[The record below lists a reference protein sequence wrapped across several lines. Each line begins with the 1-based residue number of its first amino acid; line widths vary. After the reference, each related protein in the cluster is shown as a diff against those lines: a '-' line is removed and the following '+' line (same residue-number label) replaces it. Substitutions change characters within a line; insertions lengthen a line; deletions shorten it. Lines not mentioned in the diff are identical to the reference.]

1 MDSILARADAVREAV
16 ASVSTCTPIISA
28 SLKELLQTN
37 DINHDTPKPVSKPR
51 TNRATR
57 VPSRTITLSE
67 AQRVREE
74 EGPWTAREK
83 ALLATQ
89 VINASLKALGEAA
102 KTSSTPSSDAREL
115 SKNEPAKPAARKV
128 LRRSISSPAEPLQ
141 PRSLNRVSTCPIV
154 PKASRPPSSSGA
166 SSTGC
171 LATIECARTAFSAL
185 CSLQV
190 SKPLGLPEFQL
201 ENGMS
206 SFVNKLIGLNHFE
219 QAAREL
225 RILKGRLE
233 RMNEDQ
239 NGKTAAARARAESNT
254 ILRKVSELLD
264 FPKITASGPLLGL
277 IISTQLQALRII
289 LGLKKPSHLEGI
301 LPLLR
306 EGCPSSP
313 MNLLLMS
320 LKDEHSDQTKCA
332 KQLENLSQILF
343 SLPPSIAPKDDD
355 FATEPML
362 SPSPEVALEIQA
374 LGFAIRLQ
382 SWSVSGHRGDVD
394 KDILF
399 PLSKCLAAFAR
410 RSPSGKFSVAFS
422 SFSLVWKRVEKLG
435 LRPKESLQSP
445 LATIYQVLATT
456 SRESGNVNEAKKWL
470 GKLKFMANPSEDSAA
485 RCCSIAAQLLALSL
499 KQSPQFDENLLKEVM
514 DGIKG
519 SFSGKSVEVDELL
532 ASVYLLRKSVMDL
545 IMGKEEGTTSISSA
559 TRELFETFIF
569 QLPRFALRWLGKP
582 PGSTKGTK
590 ECLRFE
596 QRRGLLST
604 YLPHMLD
611 SALMVTKLLLDSDRL
626 AWDVMD
632 STLQDSLAILENIGD
647 LARSGTK
654 ANPSASYYVK
664 ISHFYYQQHLVLRKS
679 DSKATEVTSLKALR
693 KSIESV
699 KNRSEAEQTRSQLL
713 VKWEK
718 FAELCRATGRLEDAL
733 DALRSI
739 RDHLVR
745 QGLVSTITTSLATEP
760 WCAAWQQNPE
770 IELLSRTVCSLAK
783 LDRKHNDWTWL
794 LDGSNKA
801 TALEHDLYAII
812 SKDHK
817 YRYESDLSSPTV
829 KALLEVHSIER
840 HPVRRLRTLLQ
851 LLAINMDARD
861 GLASLR
867 TEAEAALNGIAE
879 DSLAGDAGLVRYI
892 PHLRALAACM
902 FGLVDSDISSLKIK
916 AALSGWKH
924 MISTCQSAEQL
935 SAYID
940 SPSQLLTNL
949 RSLADFARIKGF
961 ESLHTE
967 ILELSMNLSKLTA
980 DCNPEVLVTQ
990 SIALCIQHLSHGWSS
1005 KAKKL
1010 LVDNQDL
1017 ISRPEIT
1024 KELAVNFHLSAAEY
1038 HLSLGVLDKA
1048 EQHLC
1053 DARDAE
1059 LALVGK
1065 PGARKGNASNRR
1077 IATAYAY
1084 FLFSTLA
1091 LERGDCYHAL
1101 RFAKT
1106 AVRKVFLDWSKLDEM
1121 RCAADTSMD
1130 DLSQSE
1136 TSEKDTSLHGSC
1148 MGKPDFSRP
1157 STGPEFWALAYP
1169 LFRFLSQ
1176 LSSTYAHVGMYQETL
1191 YYAEQAQKVARS
1203 MESAT
1208 CVSQSL
1214 AWLAWVWL
1222 MAGKPEKAMELAAE
1236 TKTIALTL
1244 EPTYQN
1250 AKMLC
1255 QLSSVCGEI
1264 NDTEAQVDLLSKA
1277 ESMLKVLNGE
1287 VQSTSTSLPHD
1298 LEFGMAELSIKEKP
1312 TVKVAVRRTAAVKT
1326 TRATSKTAPKKA
1338 APKRAN
1344 PPVETTVQTR
1354 TEETHLS
1361 FLRALILQNQS
1372 TRLISEHDWTAA
1384 VTTLRTAYELSKL
1397 PADVSQACFLMGV
1410 ALIGQSLEQMGH
1422 DAVFSVIQD
1431 STLSFPSVAGSF
1443 KERERLSLTK
1453 TTAPRNRRGVAKSAQ
1468 NTKSFFDKL
1477 REAQGHLLAAHSIA
1491 SLNGDGA
1498 LIHRIATV
1506 LQNVVILL
1514 ANTNMSKPAASHPSH
1529 ATSSVELARNLI
1541 WRREGKALHLEATKE
1556 KSDWPTFTKN
1566 PETRRT
1572 SLGLTLDMDCFQR
1585 DFVDII
1591 PTSWNVLS
1599 VSLSD
1604 NENDLC
1610 ITKLQAGQGPF
1621 GIRLPLE
1628 RAGSKEVDNEVFSFQ
1643 QGRAELLEIIQ
1654 VANRTCHDARDMSQ
1668 KGAKSKWWAE
1678 REELDERLK
1687 NLMDSIEQTWLGG
1700 FKGIFS
1706 QHPRRADLLTK
1717 FQKSFQGILDK
1728 HLPSRNVRGRR
1739 GKAAAPATKVSL
1751 DPRIY
1756 DLFIGL
1762 GDPAAHDEGVDE
1774 PLTDL
1779 LYFVVDILQFHGE
1792 TNAYDEVD
1800 FDAMVVETYGALH
1813 SYYVGAKGIRDT
1825 DDGGV
1830 HTILILDNS
1839 LHAFPWES
1847 LPCLQG
1853 LAVSRVPSLA
1863 CLRRLIQ
1870 EIKPADGVIVDKDND
1885 ELNGP
1890 DAQWDS
1896 QRDGHYVSINSGT
1909 YILNPSSDLKN
1920 TQATFGRALS
1930 SLPPAWDG
1938 IAMREPS
1945 EPEFERALAERDLLL
1960 YFGHGSGA
1968 QYVRGR
1974 TVRKMDKCRAVA
1986 LLMGCSSASLADVGR
2001 FECHGPVWNYML
2013 AGSPAV
2019 VGTLWDVTDRDID
2032 RFAGRVFEEWGLM
2045 PRGTFAEDASS
2056 PSSSNAKGKKVAA
2069 RGESNGSGSSS
2080 RGGSGDRKKTTAATV
2095 GDAAGAGQT
2104 SLVEAVAKAR
2114 DACRF
2119 RYLTAAAVCVY
2130 GIPVYINHQ

>member
-1 MDSILARADAVREAV
+1 MDSLIARADAVREAL
-16 ASVSTCTPIISA
+16 ASVSTCTPIVSA
-28 SLKELLQTN
+28 SLKDLLQNN
-37 DINHDTPKPVSKPR
+37 DASHDTSKPAPKPRGNR
-51 TNRATR
+51 TTR
-57 VPSRTITLSE
+57 PSSRTHAPPESQHT
-67 AQRVREE
+67 RDDR
-74 EGPWTAREK
+74 GPWTAKEK
-83 ALLATQ
+83 AVLATQ
-89 VINASLKALGEAA
+89 VINASLKALGDAA
-102 KTSSTPSSDAREL
+102 KSSSAPNVEAREPP
-115 SKNEPAKPAARKV
+115 KNEQAKSAARKP
-128 LRRSISSPAEPLQ
+128 LRRSITSPAEPLQ
-141 PRSLNRVSTCPIV
+141 PRSLNRTSTYPAV
-154 PKASRPPSSSGA
+154 PKASRPPSSGG

-190 SKPLGLPEFQL
+190 SKSLSLPELQL

-206 SFVNKLIGLNHFE
+206 SFVNRLIGLNYFE
-219 QAAREL
+219 QAAKEL

-233 RMNEDQ
+233 RMDHDHNA
-239 NGKTAAARARAESNT
+239 KSTTSRARTESNAMQ
-254 ILRKVSELLD
+254 RKVSELLD
-264 FPKITASGPLLGL
+264 FPKISASGPLLGL
-277 IISTQLQALRII
+277 IISAQLQALRVI

-306 EGCPSSP
+306 ETNPSSP

-320 LKDEHSDQTKCA
+320 LKDDQADQTKCA
-332 KQLENLSQILF
+332 RQLENLSQILL
-343 SLPPSIAPKDDD
+343 SLPPSISAKDDD
-355 FATEPML
+355 VAKEPML

-374 LGFAIRLQ
+374 LGFATRLQ

-399 PLSKCLAAFAR
+399 PTSKCLAAFAR
-410 RSPSGKFSVAFS
+410 RSSPGNFSVALS

-445 LATIYQVLATT
+445 LAAIYQVLATV
-456 SRESGNVNEAKKWL
+456 SRESGNLNEAKKWL
-470 GKLKFMANPSEDSAA
+470 AKLKFMTNPCEDSVA

-499 KQSPQFDENLLKEVM
+499 KQSPQLDENLLMEVM

-519 SFSGKSVEVDELL
+519 AFSGTCVEVDELL
-532 ASVYLLRKSVMDL
+532 ASVCLLRKSVMSL
-545 IMGKEEGTTSISSA
+545 ITEKQESAASISTP

-582 PGSTKGTK
+582 PDSKTPTKD
-590 ECLRFE
+590 CLRFE
-596 QRRGLLST
+596 QRRALLST
-604 YLPHMLD
+604 YLPHVLD
-611 SALMVTKLLLDSDRL
+611 SALMVAKLLLDGDRL

-632 STLQDSLAILENIGD
+632 ATLQDSLSVLENMGES
-647 LARSGTK
+647 ARPGMKT
-654 ANPSASYYVK
+654 NPSASYHVK

-679 DSKATEVTSLKALR
+679 ASKQTDIASLKALR

-699 KNRSEAEQTRSQLL
+699 KSRSEAEQTRAQLL
-713 VKWEK
+713 VKWER
-718 FAELCRATGRLEDAL
+718 FAELCRATGRIDDAI

-745 QGLVSTITTSLATEP
+745 QGLVTDITARLSAEP
-760 WCAAWQQNPE
+760 WSAAWQQNPDT
-770 IELLSRTVCSLAK
+770 ELLSRTVCNLAK
-783 LDRKHNDWTWL
+783 FDRKLNDWTWL
-794 LDGSNKA
+794 LEESDKT
-801 TALEHDLYAII
+801 TALEHDLYMII

-817 YRYESDLSSPTV
+817 YRYESDLSSPTIR
-829 KALLEVHSIER
+829 ALLEKFSIEQY
-840 HPVRRLRTLLQ
+840 PIRRLRTLLQ
-851 LLAINMDARD
+851 LLTINIDARD
-861 GLASLR
+861 GISSLR
-867 TEAEAALNGIAE
+867 AEAEAALDGISENA
-879 DSLAGDAGLVRYI
+879 LGNDAGLARYI
-892 PHLRALAACM
+892 PHLQAMAACVL
-902 FGLVDSDISSLKIK
+902 GLIDSDISSSRIQT
-916 AALSGWKH
+916 ALSTWKH
-924 MISTCQSAEQL
+924 MISKCQSDGQL
-935 SAYID
+935 SAHID
-940 SPSQLLTNL
+940 SPTQLLTNL
-949 RSLADFARIKGF
+949 RSLADLARIKGF
-961 ESLHTE
+961 ESLQTE
-967 ILELSMNLSKLTA
+967 TLELSISLSRLTA
-980 DCNPEVLVTQ
+980 DHNSEVLITQ
-990 SIALCIQHLSHGWSS
+990 GIALCLQHLGHGWSS

-1010 LVDNQDL
+1010 LMDNQDL
-1017 ISRPEIT
+1017 ISRPEVT
-1024 KELAVNFHLSAAEY
+1024 RDLAVNFHLSAAEY
-1038 HLSLGVLDKA
+1038 HLSLGALDKA

-1059 LALVGK
+1059 LALAGETGTKKGK
-1065 PGARKGNASNRR
+1065 GSSRR

-1106 AVRKVFLDWSKLDEM
+1106 AVRKLFHDWSKLDEM
-1121 RCAADTSMD
+1121 RCAAADTTMD
-1130 DLSQSE
+1130 DSSQSE
-1136 TSEKDTSLHGSC
+1136 TSEKDTSLQSSC
-1148 MGKPDFSRP
+1148 LGKPDFSR
-1157 STGPEFWALAYP
+1157 STTGPEFWALAYP

-1203 MESAT
+1203 MGSAA

-1222 MAGKPEKAMELAAE
+1222 MAGKPEKATELAAE
-1236 TKTIALTL
+1236 TKPVAMAL

-1264 NDTEAQVDLLSKA
+1264 GDTEAQVELLGKA
-1277 ESMLKVLNGE
+1277 ESMLKVLDGE
-1287 VQSTSTSLPHD
+1287 VQSTSNLLTPD
-1298 LEFGMAELSIKEKP
+1298 LELGMAALSIKEKP
-1312 TVKVAVRRTAAVKT
+1312 AVKVAVRRTAVAKT
-1326 TRATSKTAPKKA
+1326 TRTTSRSAPKKA
-1338 APKRAN
+1338 APKKVNAA
-1344 PPVETTVQTR
+1344 VETPAQSQP
-1354 TEETHLS
+1354 EEIHLS

-1372 TRLISEHDWTAA
+1372 TRLISEHDWTKA

-1431 STLSFPSVAGSF
+1431 STLSFPSVAGS
-1443 KERERLSLTK
+1443 KERAASERLSLTK
-1453 TTAPRNRRGVAKSAQ
+1453 TTAPRNRRGVAKSTQ

-1514 ANTNMSKPAASHPSH
+1514 ANTSISKPAASHPSH

-1541 WRREGKALHLEATKE
+1541 WRRERKALHLEAAKDS
-1556 KSDWPTFTKN
+1556 KSDWPAFTKN

-1572 SLGLTLDMDCFQR
+1572 SLGLILDMDCFQR

-1591 PTSWNVLS
+1591 PYSWNVLS

-1604 NENDLC
+1604 NEHDLC
-1610 ITKLQAGQGPF
+1610 ITKLQAGCSPF

-1628 RAGSKEVDNEVFSFQ
+1628 RAGSKEVDNESFSFQ

-1654 VANRTCHDARDMSQ
+1654 VANRTCHNARDMSQ

-1700 FKGIFS
+1700 FKSIFS
-1706 QHPRRADLLTK
+1706 QHPRRADLLAK
-1717 FQKSFQGILDK
+1717 FQKNFQSILDK

-1739 GKAAAPATKVSL
+1739 GKVAAPATKVSL
-1751 DPRIY
+1751 DSRVY

-1762 GDPAAHDEGVDE
+1762 GDPTVDDEGVDE
-1774 PLTDL
+1774 PLMDL

-1792 TNAYDEVD
+1792 TNAYDEID
-1800 FDAMVVETYGALH
+1800 FDAMVVETCSALH
-1813 SYYVGAKGIRDT
+1813 SYHVGAKGAKDA
-1825 DDGGV
+1825 DEGGV

-1847 LPCLQG
+1847 LPCLQDSP
-1853 LAVSRVPSLA
+1853 VSRVPSLA
-1863 CLRRLIQ
+1863 CLRRLIE
-1870 EIKPADGVIVDKDND
+1870 EIKPADGVVVDKDND
-1885 ELNGP
+1885 ELNSP
-1890 DAQWDS
+1890 DAQWDN
-1896 QRDGHYVSINSGT
+1896 QRDGHYVSMNSGT
-1909 YILNPSSDLKN
+1909 YILNPSADLKN
-1920 TQATFGRALS
+1920 TQATFGDALS
-1930 SLPPAWDG
+1930 SLPAAWDS
-1938 IAMREPS
+1938 IEMREPR
-1945 EPEFERALAERDLLL
+1945 EPEFEKALTDKDLLL

-1968 QYVRGR
+1968 QYIRGR
-1974 TVRKMDKCRAVA
+1974 TIRKMDKCRAVA
-1986 LLMGCSSASLADVGR
+1986 LLMGCSSASLADAGR

-2032 RFAGRVFEEWGLM
+2032 RFAGRVFEEWGLL
-2045 PRGTFAEDASS
+2045 PRGTFAGDGEEAGG
-2056 PSSSNAKGKKVAA
+2056 AKGRKAAA
-2069 RGESNGSGSSS
+2069 RGNS
-2080 RGGSGDRKKTTAATV
+2080 GGSRKKE
-2095 GDAAGAGQT
+2095 AGAQQT

-2114 DACRF
+2114 AACRF

-2130 GIPVYINHQ
+2130 GIPTYINHQ

>member
-1 MDSILARADAVREAV
+1 MDSIAARADAVREAV
-16 ASVSTCTPIISA
+16 ASVSTCTPTTSA
-28 SLKELLQTN
+28 SLKELLQAN
-37 DINHDTPKPVSKPR
+37 DINHDTAKPVSKSR

-57 VPSRTITLSE
+57 PPSRTIPSLE
-67 AQRVREE
+67 AQRIRN
-74 EGPWTAREK
+74 GGGLWTAKEK

-102 KTSSTPSSDAREL
+102 KSSSTPSSDAREL
-115 SKNEPAKPAARKV
+115 PKNEPAKPAPRAA
-128 LRRSISSPAEPLQ
+128 LRRSMSSPAEPLQ
-141 PRSLNRVSTCPIV
+141 PRSLNRVSTCPTV
-154 PKASRPPSSSGA
+154 PKAPRPSSSSGA

-185 CSLQV
+185 CSIQASRSL
-190 SKPLGLPEFQL
+190 SLPEFQL

-206 SFVNKLIGLNHFE
+206 LFVNRLIGLNHFE

-233 RMNEDQ
+233 RISQDQ
-239 NGKTAAARARAESNT
+239 NGKPVAPRARAESNT
-254 ILRKVSELLD
+254 VLRKVSELLD
-264 FPKITASGPLLGL
+264 FSKITASGPLLGL

-289 LGLKKPSHLEGI
+289 LGLKKPSHLEGL

-306 EGCPSSP
+306 ESCPSSP

-320 LKDEHSDQTKCA
+320 LKDEHPDQTKCA

-355 FATEPML
+355 FAVEPML

-399 PLSKCLAAFAR
+399 PFSRCLAAFAR
-410 RSPSGKFSVAFS
+410 RSPSGRFAVAFS

-456 SRESGNVNEAKKWL
+456 SRESGNINEAKKWL

-499 KQSPQFDENLLKEVM
+499 KQSSQFDENLLKEVM

-532 ASVYLLRKSVMDL
+532 ASVCLLRKSVMNL
-545 IMGKEEGTTSISSA
+545 VTERHENATPISSA

-582 PGSTKGTK
+582 PGSTNGTK

-611 SALMVTKLLLDSDRL
+611 SALMVAKLLLDDDRL
-626 AWDVMD
+626 AWDIMD
-632 STLQDSLAILENIGD
+632 STLQDSLSVLENIGD
-647 LARSGTK
+647 LTRSGIK

-664 ISHFYYQQHLVLRKS
+664 ISHFYYQQHLVLRKAG
-679 DSKATEVTSLKALR
+679 SKTTEVTSLKALR
-693 KSIESV
+693 KSIECV

-760 WCAAWQQNPE
+760 WWAAWQQNPDV
-770 IELLSRTVCSLAK
+770 ELLSRTVCNLAR

-817 YRYESDLSSPTV
+817 YRYESDLSSPTI
-829 KALLEVHSIER
+829 KGLLEIYTIER
-840 HPVRRLRTLLQ
+840 HPIRRLRTLLQ

-861 GLASLR
+861 GLANIR
-867 TEAEAALNGIAE
+867 TEADAALDGITE
-879 DSLAGDAGLVRYI
+879 DALANDAGLSRYI

-902 FGLVDSDISSLKIK
+902 FGLVDSDISSSKIK

-924 MISTCQSAEQL
+924 MISKCQSAEQL

-940 SPSQLLTNL
+940 SPPQLLTNL

-967 ILELSMNLSKLTA
+967 ILELSMNLSRLTA
-980 DCNPEVLVTQ
+980 DCNPELLVTQ
-990 SIALCIQHLSHGWSS
+990 SIALCLQHLSHGWSS

-1024 KELAVNFHLSAAEY
+1024 KDLAVNFHLSAAEY

-1059 LALVGK
+1059 VALVGE
-1065 PGARKGNASNRR
+1065 PGARKGKGANRR
-1077 IATAYAY
+1077 VATAYAY

-1121 RCAADTSMD
+1121 RCAAEDASMD
-1130 DLSQSE
+1130 DLSQSD
-1136 TSEKDTSLHGSC
+1136 TSEKDTSVHGSC

-1214 AWLAWVWL
+1214 TWLAWVWL
-1222 MAGKPEKAMELAAE
+1222 MAGKPEKATELAAE
-1236 TKTIALTL
+1236 TKPIALTL

-1264 NDTEAQVDLLSKA
+1264 NDTEAQVELLSKA

-1287 VQSTSTSLPHD
+1287 VQTTGNSLPHD

-1326 TRATSKTAPKKA
+1326 TRAMNKSAPKKA
-1338 APKRAN
+1338 APKKIN
-1344 PPVETTVQTR
+1344 PPVETTVQIQP
-1354 TEETHLS
+1354 EEIHLS

-1410 ALIGQSLEQMGH
+1410 ALIGQSLEQMGQ

-1431 STLSFPSVAGSF
+1431 STLSFPSVTGSF
-1443 KERERLSLTK
+1443 KERLSLTK
-1453 TTAPRNRRGVAKSAQ
+1453 TTAPRNRRGVAKSTQ

-1541 WRREGKALHLEATKE
+1541 WCREGKALHLEATKE

-1610 ITKLQAGQGPF
+1610 ITKLQAGHGPF

-1654 VANRTCHDARDMSQ
+1654 VANKTCHDARDMSQ

-1717 FQKSFQGILDK
+1717 FQRSFQGILDK

-1739 GKAAAPATKVSL
+1739 GKAATPTTKVSL

-1762 GDPAAHDEGVDE
+1762 GDPAAQDEGVDE

-1800 FDAMVVETYGALH
+1800 FDAMVVETYSALH
-1813 SYYVGAKGIRDT
+1813 SYHVGAKGIKEA

-1870 EIKPADGVIVDKDND
+1870 EMKPADGVVVDKDND
-1885 ELNGP
+1885 ELSGSP
-1890 DAQWDS
+1890 DAQWDN
-1896 QRDGHYVSINSGT
+1896 QRDGHYVSIHSGT
-1909 YILNPSSDLKN
+1909 YILNPGSDLKN
-1920 TQATFGRALS
+1920 TQATFGPALS
-1930 SLPPAWDG
+1930 SLPATWNS
-1938 IAMREPS
+1938 IEMREPS
-1945 EPEFERALAERDLLL
+1945 EPEFEKALAERDLLL

-2013 AGSPAV
+2013 AGAPAV

-2032 RFAGRVFEEWGLM
+2032 RFAGRVFEEWGLL
-2045 PRGTFAEDASS
+2045 PRGTFAEDSASS
-2056 PSSSNAKGKKVAA
+2056 SSSGKGKKVA
-2069 RGESNGSGSSS
+2069 RGESNGSK
-2080 RGGSGDRKKTTAATV
+2080 GGNGDRKKATKMEA

-2130 GIPVYINHQ
+2130 GIPAYINHQ

>member
-1 MDSILARADAVREAV
+1 MDSIAARADAVREAV
-16 ASVSTCTPIISA
+16 ASVSTCTPITSA
-28 SLKELLQTN
+28 SLKELLQVN
-37 DINHDTPKPVSKPR
+37 DISHDTSKPTSKARSNR
-51 TNRATR
+51 TTRA
-57 VPSRTITLSE
+57 PSRAKVLPE
-67 AQRVREE
+67 AQRTKD
-74 EGPWTAREK
+74 EGGAWTAKEK
-83 ALLATQ
+83 AVLATQ
-89 VINASLKALGEAA
+89 IINASLKALGEAA
-102 KTSSTPSSDAREL
+102 KTLSAPIPDAREPP
-115 SKNEPAKPAARKV
+115 KNEQAKPAARKP
-128 LRRSISSPAEPLQ
+128 LRRSISSPTEPLQ
-141 PRSLNRVSTCPIV
+141 PRSLNRISSYPVA
-154 PKASRPPSSSGA
+154 PKTPRPTSSGG

-185 CSLQV
+185 CSLQA
-190 SKPLGLPEFQL
+190 SKSLTLPELQL

-206 SFVNKLIGLNHFE
+206 SFVTKLIGLNHFE

-225 RILKGRLE
+225 RVLKGRLE
-233 RMNEDQ
+233 RMNNEQSD
-239 NGKTAAARARAESNT
+239 KPATARARAESST
-254 ILRKVSELLD
+254 VLRKVSELLD
-264 FPKITASGPLLGL
+264 FPNITASGPLLGL
-277 IISTQLQALRII
+277 VISTQLQALRII
-289 LGLKKPSHLEGI
+289 LGLKKPSHLESI
-301 LPLLR
+301 LPFLR
-306 EGCPSSP
+306 ESRPSSP

-320 LKDEHSDQTKCA
+320 LKDEHPDQAKCA

-343 SLPPSIAPKDDD
+343 SLPPSIAAKDDD
-355 FATEPML
+355 FAKEPML
-362 SPSPEVALEIQA
+362 SPSPEVAIEIQA

-382 SWSVSGHRGDVD
+382 SWSVSGHRGDVN

-399 PLSKCLAAFAR
+399 PLSKCMAAFAR
-410 RSPSGKFSVAFS
+410 RSSPDKFPTAS
-422 SFSLVWKRVEKLG
+422 SCFSLVWRRVEKLG

-456 SRESGNVNEAKKWL
+456 SRESENFNESKKWL
-470 GKLKFMANPSEDSAA
+470 AKLKFMTNPNEDSVA
-485 RCCSIAAQLLALSL
+485 RCCSITAQLLALSL
-499 KQSPQFDENLLKEVM
+499 KQSHQFDENLLTEVM

-519 SFSGKSVEVDELL
+519 SFSGTTTEVDELL
-532 ASVYLLRKSVMDL
+532 ASVCLLRKSVMNL
-545 IMGKEEGTTSISSA
+545 IAEKQGGTPSISSA
-559 TRELFETFIF
+559 TRGLFEAFIF

-582 PGSTKGTK
+582 PGSVNATK

-611 SALMVTKLLLDSDRL
+611 SALMVAKFLLDDNRL

-632 STLQDSLAILENIGD
+632 STLQDSLSVLENMGD
-647 LARSGTK
+647 LAGLGIN

-664 ISHFYYQQHLVLRKS
+664 ISHFYYQQHVVLRQS
-679 DSKATEVTSLKALR
+679 ASKATEVTSLKALR
-693 KSIESV
+693 KSIDSV
-699 KNRSEAEQTRSQLL
+699 KSRSEAEQARAQLL
-713 VKWEK
+713 VKWER
-718 FAELCRATGRLEDAL
+718 FAELCRATGRLDDAL

-745 QGLVSTITTSLATEP
+745 QGLVSTVTASLSTKP
-760 WCAAWQQNPE
+760 WWAAWQQNPD
-770 IELLSRTVCSLAK
+770 IELLSRTVCNLAK

-794 LDGSNKA
+794 LDGPDKA

-812 SKDHK
+812 SKDNK

-829 KALLEVHSIER
+829 SALLEAYSIDR
-840 HPVRRLRTLLQ
+840 YPIRKLRTLLQ

-861 GLASLR
+861 GLADLR
-867 TEAEAALNGIAE
+867 TQAEAALDGVAE
-879 DSLAGDAGLVRYI
+879 DALAEDAGLIRYI

-902 FGLVDSDISSLKIK
+902 FGLVDSDISSSKIK
-916 AALSGWKH
+916 VALSGWKH
-924 MISTCQSAEQL
+924 MISKCQTPGQL
-935 SAYID
+935 STYID
-940 SPSQLLTNL
+940 SPPQLLTNL
-949 RSLADFARIKGF
+949 RSLADFARIKGL
-961 ESLHTE
+961 ESLQTE
-967 ILELSMNLSKLTA
+967 ILELSINLSKLMA
-980 DCNPEVLVTQ
+980 DCNPEVLITQ
-990 SIALCIQHLSHGWSS
+990 SIALCLQHLSHGWSS

-1010 LVDNQDL
+1010 LIDNQDL
-1017 ISRPEIT
+1017 VSRPEVT
-1024 KELAVNFHLSAAEY
+1024 RELAVNFHLSAAEY

-1059 LALVGK
+1059 LALAGE
-1065 PGARKGNASNRR
+1065 PGTRRGRGPNRR
-1077 IATAYAY
+1077 VATAYAY

-1106 AVRKVFLDWSKLDEM
+1106 AVRKLFHDWSKLDEM
-1121 RCAADTSMD
+1121 RSAADISMD
-1130 DLSQSE
+1130 DLSQSD
-1136 TSEKDTSLHGSC
+1136 TSEKDTSLNASC
-1148 MGKPDFSRP
+1148 LGKPDFSRQ

-1169 LFRFLSQ
+1169 LFRFLAQ

-1191 YYAEQAQKVARS
+1191 YYAEQALKVARS
-1203 MESAT
+1203 MDSAA

-1214 AWLAWVWL
+1214 TWLAWVWL
-1222 MAGKPEKAMELAAE
+1222 MAGKPEKAAELAAE
-1236 TKTIALTL
+1236 TKPTALTL
-1244 EPTYQN
+1244 ECSYQN
-1250 AKMLC
+1250 AKVLC

-1264 NDTEAQVDLLSKA
+1264 EDTETQGELLSKA
-1277 ESMLKVLNGE
+1277 ELMLEVLNGE
-1287 VQSTSTSLPHD
+1287 VKSTSSAPTDD
-1298 LEFGMAELSIKEKP
+1298 LESGMAQLSIKEKP
-1312 TVKVAVRRTAAVKT
+1312 AAKVVVRHVAAVKA
-1326 TRATSKTAPKKA
+1326 TRTGSKTALRKTAPKKA
-1338 APKRAN
+1338 VA
-1344 PPVETTVQTR
+1344 PVETIVQAH

-1361 FLRALILQNQS
+1361 FLRALILQNKS

-1431 STLSFPSVAGSF
+1431 STLSFPAVSGSP
-1443 KERERLSLTK
+1443 KERVASERLSLTK
-1453 TTAPRNRRGVAKSAQ
+1453 ATAPRNRRGVTKSTQ

-1514 ANTNMSKPAASHPSH
+1514 ANTSTLRPAASHPSH

-1541 WRREGKALHLEATKE
+1541 WRREGKALHLEAAKE
-1556 KSDWPTFTKN
+1556 SKADWPTFTKN
-1566 PETRRT
+1566 PESRRT

-1610 ITKLQAGQGPF
+1610 ITKLQAGQSPF

-1628 RAGSKEVDNEVFSFQ
+1628 RAGSKEVDNESFSYQ
-1643 QGRAELLEIIQ
+1643 EGRAELLEIIE
-1654 VANRTCHDARDMSQ
+1654 VANRTCHEARDMSQ

-1678 REELDERLK
+1678 REEIDERLK

-1728 HLPSRNVRGRR
+1728 HLPSRNVRGKRA
-1739 GKAAAPATKVSL
+1739 KAAAPATKVSL

-1756 DLFIGL
+1756 ELFIGL
-1762 GDPAAHDEGVDE
+1762 GDPTTQDEGADE

-1792 TNAYDEVD
+1792 TNAYDEID
-1800 FDAMVVETYGALH
+1800 FDAMIVETYSALH
-1813 SYYVGAKGIRDT
+1813 AYHVGAKGIKDA
-1825 DDGGV
+1825 DVEGV

-1870 EIKPADGVIVDKDND
+1870 EMKPADGVIVDKDND
-1885 ELNGP
+1885 ELSSVEGP
-1890 DAQWDS
+1890 WDS
-1896 QRDGHYVSINSGT
+1896 QRDGHYVSVNSGT
-1909 YILNPSSDLKN
+1909 YILNPGSDLKN
-1920 TQATFGRALS
+1920 TQATFGPALS
-1930 SLPPAWDG
+1930 SLPPAWNS
-1938 IAMREPS
+1938 IEMREPS
-1945 EPEFERALAERDLLL
+1945 EPEFERALSDRDLLL

-1968 QYVRGR
+1968 QYIRGR
-1974 TVRKMDKCRAVA
+1974 TIRKMDKCRAVA

-2045 PRGTFAEDASS
+2045 PKGTFNEDA
-2056 PSSSNAKGKKVAA
+2056 PSGPNAKGKKVVAG
-2069 RGESNGSGSSS
+2069 RGAG
-2080 RGGSGDRKKTTAATV
+2080 GDRKKTKTKTV
-2095 GDAAGAGQT
+2095 DAADAGQQT

-2130 GIPVYINHQ
+2130 GIPVYVNHQ

>member
-1 MDSILARADAVREAV
+1 MDSIAARADAVREAV
-16 ASVSTCTPIISA
+16 ASVSTCTAITSA
-28 SLKELLQTN
+28 SLKELLQIN
-37 DINHDTPKPVSKPR
+37 DINHDTSKPVSKSR
-51 TNRATR
+51 TNRTART
-57 VPSRTITLSE
+57 PSRTIALSE
-67 AQRVREE
+67 AQRIQD
-74 EGPWTAREK
+74 EGGTWNAKEK
-83 ALLATQ
+83 AVLATQ
-89 VINASLKALGEAA
+89 IINASLKALGEAA
-102 KTSSTPSSDAREL
+102 KTSSTPSSDTREPPQ
-115 SKNEPAKPAARKV
+115 NESAKPTIRKA
-128 LRRSISSPAEPLQ
+128 LRRSNSSPMEPLQ
-141 PRSLNRVSTCPIV
+141 PRSLNRVSSYPAA
-154 PKASRPPSSSGA
+154 PKGSRPPSSSGA
-166 SSTGC
+166 SSAGC

-185 CSLQV
+185 CGLQASKSLN
-190 SKPLGLPEFQL
+190 LPELQL

-206 SFVNKLIGLNHFE
+206 LFVNRLIGLSHFE

-233 RMNEDQ
+233 RMNNDQ
-239 NGKTAAARARAESNT
+239 GAKPAAARARAESNT
-254 ILRKVSELLD
+254 TLRKVSELLD
-264 FPKITASGPLLGL
+264 FPKTTASGPLLSL

-289 LGLKKPSHLEGI
+289 LGLKKPSHLESI

-306 EGCPSSP
+306 ESYPSSP

-320 LKDEHSDQTKCA
+320 LKDEHPDQTKCA

-343 SLPPSIAPKDDD
+343 SLPPSIALKDDD
-355 FATEPML
+355 VALEPML
-362 SPSPEVALEIQA
+362 SAPPEVALEVQA
-374 LGFAIRLQ
+374 LGFATRLQ

-410 RSPSGKFSVAFS
+410 RSSGEFPIAFS

-435 LRPKESLQSP
+435 FRPKERLQSP
-445 LATIYQVLATT
+445 LAAIYQVLATT
-456 SRESGNVNEAKKWL
+456 SRDSGNFNEAKKWL
-470 GKLKFMANPSEDSAA
+470 AKLKFMTNPSEDSVA
-485 RCCSIAAQLLALSL
+485 RCCSITAQLLALSL
-499 KQSPQFDENLLKEVM
+499 KQSSKFDETLLTEVM

-519 SFSGKSVEVDELL
+519 SFSGTTSEVDELL
-532 ASVYLLRKSVMDL
+532 VSVCLLRKSVMNL
-545 IMGKEEGTTSISSA
+545 ITEKQEGTASISSA

-582 PGSTKGTK
+582 PGSTNAAK

-604 YLPHMLD
+604 YLPHILD
-611 SALMVTKLLLDSDRL
+611 SALMVAKLLLDGDRL
-626 AWDVMD
+626 AWDIMD
-632 STLQDSLAILENIGD
+632 STLQDSLSVLENMGD
-647 LARSGTK
+647 WARPGVK

-679 DSKATEVTSLKALR
+679 ASKATEVTSLKALR

-699 KNRSEAEQTRSQLL
+699 KNRSEAEQARSQLL
-713 VKWEK
+713 VKWER
-718 FAELCRATGRLEDAL
+718 FAELCRATGRVDDAI

-745 QGLVSTITTSLATEP
+745 QGLVSTVTTSLATEP
-760 WCAAWQQNPE
+760 WWAAWQQNPD
-770 IELLSRTVCSLAK
+770 IELLSRTVCNLAK

-817 YRYESDLSSPTV
+817 YRYESDLTSPTV
-829 KALLEVHSIER
+829 KTLLETYSTER
-840 HPVRRLRTLLQ
+840 HPIRRLRTLLH

-861 GLASLR
+861 GLAGLR
-867 TEAEAALNGIAE
+867 TEAEVALDGIAE
-879 DSLAGDAGLVRYI
+879 DALADDAGLIRYI
-892 PHLRALAACM
+892 PHLRALAACI
-902 FGLVDSDISSLKIK
+902 FGLVDSDISSSKIK

-924 MISTCQSAEQL
+924 MISKCQSAGQL

-940 SPSQLLTNL
+940 SPPQLLTNL
-949 RSLADFARIKGF
+949 RSLADFARIKGL
-961 ESLHTE
+961 ESLQTE
-967 ILELSMNLSKLTA
+967 ILELSINLSRLTA

-990 SIALCIQHLSHGWSS
+990 SIALCLQHLGHGWSS
-1005 KAKKL
+1005 KARKL
-1010 LVDNQDL
+1010 LMDNQDL
-1017 ISRPEIT
+1017 ISRPEVT
-1024 KELAVNFHLSAAEY
+1024 RELAVNFHLSAAEY

-1059 LALVGK
+1059 VALVSEAGT
-1065 PGARKGNASNRR
+1065 RKGRGSNRR
-1077 IATAYAY
+1077 VATAYAY

-1091 LERGDCYHAL
+1091 LERGDCFHAL

-1106 AVRKVFLDWSKLDEM
+1106 AVRKLFHDWSKLDEM
-1121 RCAADTSMD
+1121 RCAVEDSSMD

-1136 TSEKDTSLHGSC
+1136 TSEKDTSLQGSC

-1203 MESAT
+1203 MESAA

-1214 AWLAWVWL
+1214 TWLAWVWL
-1222 MAGKPEKAMELAAE
+1222 MAGKPEKATELAAE
-1236 TKTIALTL
+1236 TKPIALTL

-1264 NDTEAQVDLLSKA
+1264 NDTEAQVELLGKA

-1287 VQSTSTSLPHD
+1287 SQSTSNSLTRD
-1298 LEFGMAELSIKEKP
+1298 LESGMAGLSIKEKP
-1312 TVKVAVRRTAAVKT
+1312 AVKVAVRRTAAGKT
-1326 TRATSKTAPKKA
+1326 TRATGKGAPKKA
-1338 APKRAN
+1338 APKRVN
-1344 PPVETTVQTR
+1344 PPVETLDQAQP
-1354 TEETHLS
+1354 EETHLS

-1372 TRLISEHDWTAA
+1372 TRLISEHDWTSA

-1431 STLSFPSVAGSF
+1431 STLSFPSVAGSL
-1443 KERERLSLTK
+1443 KERTALERLSLTK
-1453 TTAPRNRRGVAKSAQ
+1453 TTASRSRRGVAKSTQ

-1514 ANTNMSKPAASHPSH
+1514 ANTNTSKPAASHPSH

-1556 KSDWPTFTKN
+1556 SKSDWPTFTKN

-1591 PTSWNVLS
+1591 PPSWNVLS
-1599 VSLSD
+1599 ISLSD

-1610 ITKLQAGQGPF
+1610 ITKLQAGHGPF

-1628 RAGSKEVDNEVFSFQ
+1628 RAASKEIDNDVFSFQ
-1643 QGRAELLEIIQ
+1643 QGRAELLEIIE
-1654 VANRTCHDARDMSQ
+1654 VANRTCHDARDMSK

-1700 FKGIFS
+1700 FRGIFS
-1706 QHPRRADLLTK
+1706 QHPRRADLLAK

-1739 GKAAAPATKVSL
+1739 GKAAAPTTKVSL

-1756 DLFIGL
+1756 DLFIGF
-1762 GDPAAHDEGVDE
+1762 GDPMMHDEGVDE
-1774 PLTDL
+1774 PLTDI

-1792 TNAYDEVD
+1792 TNAYDEID
-1800 FDAMVVETYGALH
+1800 FDAMVVETYSALH
-1813 SYYVGAKGIRDT
+1813 SYHDAAKGIKDA
-1825 DDGGV
+1825 DDGV

-1863 CLRRLIQ
+1863 CLRRLIE
-1870 EIKPADGVIVDKDND
+1870 EINPADGVIVDKDND
-1885 ELNGP
+1885 ELNSP
-1890 DAQWDS
+1890 DTQWDS
-1896 QRDGHYVSINSGT
+1896 QRDGHYVSISSGT

-1920 TQATFGRALS
+1920 TQATFGPALS
-1930 SLPPAWDG
+1930 SLPPTWNS
-1938 IAMREPS
+1938 IEMREPT
-1945 EPEFERALAERDLLL
+1945 EPEFEKALADRDLLL

-1974 TVRKMDKCRAVA
+1974 TIRKMDKCRAVA

-2045 PRGTFAEDASS
+2045 PRGTFAEDAGAS
-2056 PSSSNAKGKKVAA
+2056 AKGKKAVA
-2069 RGESNGSGSSS
+2069 RG
-2080 RGGSGDRKKTTAATV
+2080 GDTTKG
-2095 GDAAGAGQT
+2095 GDAAGGAEKQT
-2104 SLVEAVAKAR
+2104 SLVEAVVKAR